1 MTSRGKTSPASTDG
15 SFAPGSTGSSTA
27 ATVQRGYGAD
37 DRPGPKE
44 GSRTPWGP
52 AQHVH
57 ERPSGLIEAGTAGHG
72 GIWVPPHMRS
82 QIPKE
87 FRDTSAAAGW
97 YEEDAAAAA
106 AAVPMYFCEG
116 ETDEDRARLKSEWPD
131 EYEAWSGE
139 TVTAEESWVRAIQNK
154 KQQER
159 DERAKGG
166 WRLDSVDSEKFEVDG
181 ATWRKVNAS
190 EGGETRTFLVPE
202 DRDGM
207 YPNRMMDRTYRL
219 PDSRIDVTGIAEYPR
234 ETPGPVTPDT
244 SGLTERQNEAVK
256 KWGAQRV
263 RRADGSVVRQE
274 TIGVTGVSAEA
285 SGTRIKYWCATEDGY
300 ALDAPAAVA
309 KAYLNAG
316 AEDRTQHARWS
327 AVRSRADEAA
337 ADFDL
342 ERTKKLR
349 AKAAALKVEV
359 DAVDDAWSER
369 TSEWRDSQRETFRQM
384 ISDAQI

>member
-1 MTSRGKTSPASTDG
+1 MTSRGKTSAASTDG

-87 FRDTSAAAGW
+87 FRDASAAAGW
-97 YEEDAAAAA
+97 YEEDAA

-116 ETDEDRARLKSEWPD
+116 ETDDDRARLKSGWPD

-139 TVTAEESWVRAIQNK
+139 TVTAEESRVRASQMKN
-154 KQQER
+154 QREQEA
-159 DERAKGG
+159 RAEGG

-181 ATWRKVNAS
+181 ATWRMVNAS
-190 EGGETRTFLVPE
+190 EGDEKRTFLVPDDPE
-202 DRDGM
+202 GM
-207 YPNRMMDRTYRL
+207 YPERRMDRTYQI
-219 PDSRIDVTGIAEYPR
+219 PESRIDVTGVAEYPK
-234 ETPGPVTPDT
+234 ETHGPVTPDT

-285 SGTRIKYWCATEDGY
+285 SGTRVKYWCATEDGY

-316 AEDRTQHARWS
+316 AEDRTQQARWL
-327 AVRSRADEAA
+327 AVLSRADEAA

-359 DAVDDAWSER
+359 DAGNDAWSER

-384 ISDAQI
+384 ISDAQT